1 MNSNKY
7 KSLLL
12 LLIIVALFNNTII
25 FAQAVQYTTT
35 ANGLDKFKQTSL
47 ITTTLSPTD
56 ASIATIQMDA
66 SKGFQKMEG
75 FGFAL
80 NGGSAALIDQ
90 LPSVKKQAL
99 LKEIFGKGKDD
110 LGVNY
115 IRISIGASDLDAH
128 VFSYDDLPKGETDS
142 LLLKFSLSPSSPP

>member
-80 NGGSAALIDQ
+80 NGGSVAFVVELTT
-90 LPSVKKQAL
+90 
-99 LKEIFGKGKDD
+99 KEDFGDGGLDD
-110 LGVNY
+110 YNY
-115 IRISIGASDLDAH
+115 DCAIWLEPATGDVVSGL
-128 VFSYDDLPKGETDS
+128 YTGES
-142 LLLKFSLSPSSPP
+142 EEG